1 MTQVELPNP
10 THKQAAITTA
20 LALCML
26 LASLGTS
33 IANIALPTLA
43 AAFSAPFPQVQAV
56 VTVYLAA
63 LTISVLIAGRLGDR
77 WGLKSMLMVGLCLFI
92 LASLLCSL
100 AASLWFL
107 TMARAL
113 QGAGAAFLMT
123 LSMALMRQAAG
134 KDRIGRAMGL
144 LGTTSALGTAL
155 GPSFGG
161 LLIAWAQWRS
171 IFWVQLPIACL
182 ALLLVFIVLPA
193 DRRARAESRIS
204 QRPTPIGP
212 LAPWL
217 LANLLVAAVMMA
229 TLVVGPFYLGSA
241 LNLSTA
247 EVGFVMAIGPV
258 VSIFCGVPAGR
269 LVDGWGTRRTLYVG
283 LILLTA
289 GAFMLAELPNRTG
302 IIGYGLS
309 VMVLTPGYQLFQ
321 AANNTAALL
330 DALPGQQGTVSGLLS
345 LARNMGLIAGAAVM
359 GSVFSFAAGT
369 QDLVHAPASAI
380 GGAMRFTFLLA
391 GIMMTAAIGVVLAGR
406 LKK

>member
-63 LTISVLIAGRLGDR
+63 LTISVLVAGRLGDR
-77 WGLKSMLMVGLCLFI
+77 WGLKSMLMVGLGLFM

-107 TMARAL
+107 TAARAL

-161 LLIAWAQWRS
+161 LLIAWAEWRS

-204 QRPTPIGP
+204 QPPAPIGP

-258 VSIFCGVPAGR
+258 VSIFCGVPAG
-269 LVDGWGTRRTLYVG
+269 
-283 LILLTA
+283 A
-289 GAFMLAELPNRTG
+289 
-302 IIGYGLS
+302 
-309 VMVLTPGYQLFQ
+309 
-321 AANNTAALL
+321 
-330 DALPGQQGTVSGLLS
+330 
-345 LARNMGLIAGAAVM
+345 
-359 GSVFSFAAGT
+359 
-369 QDLVHAPASAI
+369 
-380 GGAMRFTFLLA
+380 
-391 GIMMTAAIGVVLAGR
+391 
-406 LKK
+406 